1 MNFRYALAAALLC
14 TSVPA
19 IGKEDQTV
27 LVASEDQEMNE
38 AIAQARATLDEFLR
52 IKANPP
58 AGASDFKIKVQ
69 ITDAH
74 GSEHMWVT
82 PFELSGQGFSGVL
95 ANEPEYVTSVKN
107 GQTIRFSRE
116 DVSDWGYAL
125 NGKQKGSFTVCV
137 VFKHLP
143 AHEVEHYR
151 RENGFEC

>member
-38 AIAQARATLDEFLR
+38 AIANARTTLDEFLR

-107 GQTIRFSRE
+107 GQTIRFSRRRLRLGVRAE
-116 DVSDWGYAL
+116 WQA
-125 NGKQKGSFTVCV
+125 KGQLHGVRGVQAFARS
-137 VFKHLP
+137 
-143 AHEVEHYR
+143 
-151 RENGFEC
+151 